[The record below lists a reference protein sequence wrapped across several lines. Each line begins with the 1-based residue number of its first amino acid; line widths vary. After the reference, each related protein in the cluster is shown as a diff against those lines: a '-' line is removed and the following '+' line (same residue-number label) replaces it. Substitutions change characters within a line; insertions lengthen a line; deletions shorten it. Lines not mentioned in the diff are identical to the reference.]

1 MVEKLGN
8 PRSTPCR
15 RMSYILEIKSTIAQN
30 RIEYDCKLFITH
42 RYFTELK
49 TVSQ

>member
-1 MVEKLGN
+1 MVKKLGN
-8 PRSTPCR
+8 PQSTPCR
-15 RMSYILEIKSTIAQN
+15 IMTCILAMQSTRAQN
-30 RIEYDCKLFITH
+30 RIEYDYNLFIIH